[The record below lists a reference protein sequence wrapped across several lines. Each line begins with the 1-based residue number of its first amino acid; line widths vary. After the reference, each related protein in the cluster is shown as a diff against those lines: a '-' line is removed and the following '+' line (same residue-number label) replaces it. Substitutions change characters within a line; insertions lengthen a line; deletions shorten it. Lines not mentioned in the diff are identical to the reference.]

1 MENVFSC
8 TGYIKPN
15 TVISNAFIEHFML
28 DANGSY
34 VKIYL
39 YLSEYIQ
46 AGKTDISVSELA
58 DKMDST
64 ERDIIRALQ
73 HWEKK
78 GLICITVDNEDNL
91 ISIDMYNPDDVYE
104 SIKKD
109 TQTNEVID
117 DIASTEQMPFSGTK
131 ETENRFLNSKPVTV
145 SHKQLKE
152 LASNQDF
159 KWACQVIESF
169 LERPFKPNEI
179 ELISYLYGTLHF
191 SSDLLLHL
199 YEYCISLGKSNSSY
213 IQAVALAWHERG
225 VKTPEDAKKE
235 STDYNTAHTA
245 ISKAFG
251 LGRPLAMIE
260 KQFVEKW
267 QKDWSIDLSVIL
279 EACNR
284 TMLKIQKA
292 DFKYTDG
299 ILDNWHKSG
308 IKTLLDVEKA
318 DEIYAKNKADKK
330 SQKDNS
336 NSGSYRYNTTGSSV
350 NGYVKKNQ
358 FNTFRQ
364 RDTSHAEIS
373 ELEKKLLNRQ

>member
-1 MENVFSC
+1 MENVLSC
-8 TGYIKPN
+8 TGYIQPN

-39 YLSEYIQ
+39 YLSKCIQ
-46 AGKTDISVSELA
+46 SDSTDISIPFLA
-58 DKMDST
+58 DKTDST

-78 GLICITVDNEDNL
+78 GLIKLTFDSVTEQ
-91 ISIDMYNPDDVYE
+91 ISSIQMLNPDDVYNA
-104 SIKKD
+104 SKSASYIDD
-109 TQTNEVID
+109 TAC
-117 DIASTEQMPFSGTK
+117 DIASISQIPFSSEEK
-131 ETENRFLNSKPVTV
+131 KPNSVKSV
-145 SHKQLKE
+145 SISAEQRKS
-152 LASNQDF
+152 LAANQDF
-159 KWACQVIESF
+159 QFALQAIQSF
-169 LERPFKPNEI
+169 LERPFKSNEI

-191 SSDLLLHL
+191 SSELLIHL
-199 YEYCISLGKSNSSY
+199 YDYCISLGKSNSNY
-213 IQAVALAWHERG
+213 IQAVALSWHEQG
-225 VKTPEDAKKE
+225 VKTPEDAKKVT
-235 STDYNTAHTA
+235 TDYNTAYTA

-251 LGRPLAMIE
+251 LGRPLAIIE
-260 KQFVEKW
+260 KQFVERW
-267 QKDWSIDLSVIL
+267 QKEWMLDLSVII

-318 DEIYAKNKADKK
+318 DEIYAKHKSEKSSN
-330 SQKDNS
+330 SQKNYRYTTN
-336 NSGSYRYNTTGSSV
+336 NSGGSYI
-350 NGYVKKNQ
+350 KKNQ
-358 FNTFRQ
+358 FNTFQQ

-373 ELEKKLLNRQ
+373 ELEKKLLNR

>member
-1 MENVFSC
+1 MDNILSC
-8 TGYIKPN
+8 TGYIQPN

-39 YLSEYIQ
+39 YLSEYVQ
-46 AGKTDISVSELA
+46 SGRNDISITFLA

-64 ERDIIRALQ
+64 ERDITRALQ

-78 GLICITVDNEDNL
+78 GLIGITTDEVTGQ
-91 ISIDMYNPDDVYE
+91 ISSIKMFNPDDVYASSKSNSYIEDTAVDVAGTPQIPFTSEKEKNE
-104 SIKKD
+104 SVSISPELRKNLAENKD
-109 TQTNEVID
+109 FQWV
-117 DIASTEQMPFSGTK
+117 
-131 ETENRFLNSKPVTV
+131 
-145 SHKQLKE
+145 
-152 LASNQDF
+152 
-159 KWACQVIESF
+159 CQVVESF

-191 SSDLLLHL
+191 SSELLLHL
-199 YEYCISLGKSNSSY
+199 YEYCISLGKSNSNY
-213 IQAVALAWHERG
+213 IQAVALSWHEQG
-225 VKTPEDAKKE
+225 VKTPEDAKRVT
-235 STDYNTAHTA
+235 TDYNTAYTA

-251 LGRPLAMIE
+251 LGRPLAIIE
-260 KQFVEKW
+260 KQFVERW
-267 QKDWSIDLSVIL
+267 QKEWMIDLSVII

-292 DFKYTDG
+292 DFKYTEG

-318 DEIYAKNKADKK
+318 DEIYAKRKAEKNTAK
-330 SQKDNS
+330 NNNNQN
-336 NSGSYRYNTTGSSV
+336 SYRYNANTNSS

-373 ELEKKLLNRQ
+373 ELERKLLNR

>member
-8 TGYIKPN
+8 MGYIKPN

-34 VKIYL
+34 VKVYL

-104 SIKKD
+104 SIKRD
-109 TQTNEVID
+109 TQTDEVID

-131 ETENRFLNSKPVTV
+131 ETENRFSNSKPVTV
-145 SHKQLKE
+145 SPKQLKE
-152 LASNQDF
+152 LDSNQDF

-336 NSGSYRYNTTGSSV
+336 NSVSYRYNTTGSSV

-373 ELEKKLLNRQ
+373 ELEKKLLNR

>member
-1 MENVFSC
+1 
-8 TGYIKPN
+8 
-15 TVISNAFIEHFML
+15 
-28 DANGSY
+28 
-34 VKIYL
+34 
-39 YLSEYIQ
+39 
-46 AGKTDISVSELA
+46 
-58 DKMDST
+58 
-64 ERDIIRALQ
+64 
-73 HWEKK
+73 
-78 GLICITVDNEDNL
+78 
-91 ISIDMYNPDDVYE
+91 
-104 SIKKD
+104 
-109 TQTNEVID
+109 
-117 DIASTEQMPFSGTK
+117 MPFSGTK

-145 SHKQLKE
+145 STKQLKE

-373 ELEKKLLNRQ
+373 ELEKKLLNR

>member
-8 TGYIKPN
+8 MGYIKPN

-34 VKIYL
+34 VKVYL

-104 SIKKD
+104 SIKRD
-109 TQTNEVID
+109 TQTDEVID

-131 ETENRFLNSKPVTV
+131 ETENRFSNSKPVTV
-145 SHKQLKE
+145 SPKQLKE
-152 LASNQDF
+152 LASHQDF

-336 NSGSYRYNTTGSSV
+336 NSVSYRYNTTGSSV

-373 ELEKKLLNRQ
+373 ELEKKLLNR